1 LVDELGFFA
10 DALFSLSEKIFE
22 IPLTEREA
30 KNIMDEAAACLVFL
44 EKFRDVI
51 NPYETAFAEERGSF
65 SKIWRKI
72 CWGVYKQKEITK
84 LREKLFQRKLNISL
98 CQGSLGM

>member
-1 LVDELGFFA
+1 
-10 DALFSLSEKIFE
+10 LFSLSEKIFE
-22 IPLTEREA
+22 IPLTERDA

-51 NPYETAFAEERGSF
+51 NPYETAFAEETGPLAKFGAKSAGGF
-65 SKIWRKI
+65 Q
-72 CWGVYKQKEITK
+72 GKEITK
-84 LREKLFQRKLNISL
+84 LREKLSQRKLNISL